1 MDCSQNIS
9 KTVICNVRSV
19 SNFLMEAMR
28 PRADIALAPLL
39 RPKYPFRHDAIV
51 KSTAFVFLGPS
62 AAEKHGRVCYYLH
75 VLIERRRIA
84 GGGDDASVKRKETI
98 EAKLT
103 FTLVFKNPHFT
114 PRCRAS
120 AAH

>member
-19 SNFLMEAMR
+19 SNFPSAVR
-28 PRADIALAPLL
+28 PRADISLAQLL
-39 RPKYPFRHDAIV
+39 RPKYLLRHAIV

-62 AAEKHGRVCYYLH
+62 TAEKHGRICYYLY

-84 GGGDDASVKRKETI
+84 GGGDDASVK
-98 EAKLT
+98 
-103 FTLVFKNPHFT
+103 
-114 PRCRAS
+114 
-120 AAH
+120 